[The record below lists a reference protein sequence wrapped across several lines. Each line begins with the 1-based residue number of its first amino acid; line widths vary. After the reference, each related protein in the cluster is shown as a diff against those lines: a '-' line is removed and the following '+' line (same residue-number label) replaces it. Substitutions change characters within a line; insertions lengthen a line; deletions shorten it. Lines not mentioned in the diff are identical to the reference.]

1 MVHSSKVD
9 RFLDGFQAAPLVGQV
24 ERLEYMGEGGVMSAY
39 SLDRR
44 LQVQETVL
52 LGFKTKWLEF
62 STKVWYLTKVQEK
75 TERTSCRNTRPYAV
89 IC

>member
-1 MVHSSKVD
+1 MVNSSKID

-24 ERLEYMGEGGVMSAY
+24 ERLEYMGEGGVMPAY

-52 LGFKTKWLEF
+52 LGF
-62 STKVWYLTKVQEK
+62 
-75 TERTSCRNTRPYAV
+75 
-89 IC
+89 